1 MSEPLVME
9 GVRRSYRTAA
19 GTLDVLTSVDLTLR
33 AGEIV
38 ALVGANGAGKTTLLR
53 ALTGLLPS
61 RGGSVRLD
69 GVDLTGWPPHRRA
82 RAGIA
87 MVPEGRRLFAGLTVR
102 QNLAM
107 GAMARSEREGA
118 EDDLGLVFAR
128 FPELARLQGRLAGL
142 LSGGEQQMC
151 AIGRAV
157 MARPKVLLIDEM
169 SLGLAPVVVERLAEV
184 IGRLND
190 VRPMGIILVEQDIGL
205 ALEIAARGYVLETGR
220 IVASGLSAEL
230 MGRPEIRS
238 AYLGV
243 Q

>member
-1 MSEPLVME
+1 VTLLT
-9 GVRRSYRTAA
+9 VRDLAVSYGDSRILWS
-19 GTLDVLTSVDLTLR
+19 LDLDLS

-53 ALTGLLPS
+53 ALTGLLAAR
-61 RGGSVRLD
+61 RGSITLNGRE
-69 GVDLTGWPPHRRA
+69 LTGVPAHQRA

-102 QNLAM
+102 QNLDM
-107 GAMARSEREGA
+107 GAVARGSRDGVE
-118 EDDLGLVFAR
+118 EDLRLVFAH
-128 FPELARLQGRLAGL
+128 FPELVRLQHRLSGL

-151 AIGRAV
+151 AIGRAM
-157 MARPKVLLIDEM
+157 MARPQVLLIDEM

-220 IVASGLSAEL
+220 IVAAGPSAEL
-230 MGRPEIRS
+230 MGRPEIRA